1 MESCNLKAVSS
12 LLQQELNTSEPGRH
26 LLEALLSLTKRGRM
40 VDKDSLILPAYPGMA
55 IINYGNY

>member
-40 VDKDSLILPAYPGMA
+40 VDEDSLILPAYPGMA